1 MEKGGEQTKYSFTQN
16 VALNIYVNHQF
27 QIIKSVFQ
35 ASVPC
40 NTKGNERLW
49 VNCPLRSFLIKL
61 FVNNNKLDSIIIVSN
76 WTSLNSTWLSRPL
89 CGRGLLKGT
98 FFLQIFKFRFSF
110 LGHRNRLHERDHYFK
125 CPIHELAQI
134 VLLSL
139 SKIVTWNMIDAT
151 FLHCK
156 KQKVH

>member
-16 VALNIYVNHQF
+16 VALNIYANHQF

-35 ASVPC
+35 ASVHC

-61 FVNNNKLDSIIIVSN
+61 FVNNNMRRSHKLDSIIIVSN

-89 CGRGLLKGT
+89 CGRGLLKRDI
-98 FFLQIFKFRFSF
+98 FLQIFKFRFSF
-110 LGHRNRLHERDHYFK
+110 IGHRNRLHERDYYFK

-139 SKIVTWNMIDAT
+139 SKIVTWNMIEAT
-151 FLHCK
+151 F
-156 KQKVH
+156 VT